1 MKKFI
6 FFLTIFISFSIVSAF
21 AAGTFSVVHK
31 TNREEINY
39 HLPITGD
46 FQVAFLNALKTGKV
60 VKIAHKVKIRPVSQW
75 IGWLAEKKYV
85 KYYKYNLINDQY
97 YVGVS
102 ENRLKQVPSIK
113 DVFKDV
119 TSLNDAPFLPLNI
132 LQRGN
137 AYEIDFTIII
147 NPADDNM
154 GLLLFKG
161 DRLKERLHGAVHYI
175 NK

>member
-1 MKKFI
+1 MSIILFSI
-6 FFLTIFISFSIVSAF
+6 TAFAIESGTFSIV
-21 AAGTFSVVHK
+21 HK
-31 TNREEINY
+31 SNREEINY

-46 FQVAFLNALKTGKV
+46 FQVAFLNALKTGSV
-60 VKIAHKVKIRPVSQW
+60 VKVAHKVKIRPVNQW

-97 YVGVS
+97 YAGVT
-102 ENRLKQVPSIK
+102 EYRLRPVPSVTDLFE
-113 DVFKDV
+113 DVI
-119 TSLNDAPFLPLNI
+119 SLNNAPFLPLNI
-132 LQRGN
+132 LQKGS
-137 AYEIDFTIII
+137 AYEIDFTITI
-147 NPADDNM
+147 NPAEENI